1 MTTNRPTKSQLLEYL
16 LDKHLNSTLVRVVE
30 AVLTE
35 RPDEPISFMAQYLLD
50 EYPEETRGLKWDRA
64 TACSSGCG
72 GSTSSSSS
80 SSISSDLVL
89 SVSSGGISGTCSPV
103 SSEETEGGA
112 VVEGDKDRGEDD
124 GIATMAIEAETMSSE
139 EEEDGINNDVGEK
152 LLPPTAPTA
161 TDDDDA
167 NNAMDISAESDGDDE
182 EDGTDDD
189 DEGKPKD
196 AAAPRRRTS
205 IAAESL
211 DLTKLSASIK
221 VVPKTDEEAERIL
234 QILQQNVLFRHMD
247 KEQLNKVQG
256 AMRLVEKEEADT
268 IIKQGDD
275 GDFFYIV
282 DTGEVDV
289 YIKTPSGENDD
300 AVVGANEQM
309 SEPETE
315 SEQQL
320 VASYGEGG
328 AFGELAIMYN
338 APRAA
343 SCIARTDVRLWAL
356 DRISFKILAMQ
367 TALARRD
374 EYQGFLEEVPLL
386 ASLSNYEKLTLAD
399 ALEEQAFED
408 GAVICEEGK
417 AGDKFYIIKS
427 GRAICTS
434 SDGTTIGR
442 LGKGDYYGEI
452 ALLTE
457 KKRQCTVKAAGEEGL
472 TCLSLDR
479 KAFGRCIGP
488 LESVLRR
495 NMESY

>member
-1 MTTNRPTKSQLLEYL
+1 MTTNRPTKGQLLEYL
-16 LDKHLNSTLVRVVE
+16 LDKELNSTLVRVVE

-50 EYPEETRGLKWDRA
+50 EYPEETRGLQWDRA

-72 GSTSSSSS
+72 SGSSTS

-89 SVSSGGISGTCSPV
+89 SVSSGGTSSTCSPGTCS
-103 SSEETEGGA
+103 SEEAEGGA
-112 VVEGDKDRGEDD
+112 VVEEEDKDRGDDD

-139 EEEDGINNDVGEK
+139 EEEEK
-152 LLPPTAPTA
+152 VLPPTAPTA
-161 TDDDDA
+161 ADDDDA
-167 NNAMDISAESDGDDE
+167 NNAMDISAASDGDDE
-182 EDGTDDD
+182 EDE
-189 DEGKPKD
+189 DEENEKEEATEEEKPKD

-211 DLTKLSASIK
+211 DLTKLTASIK

-374 EYQGFLEEVPLL
+374 EYQGFLSEVPLL
-386 ASLSNYEKLTLAD
+386 ASLSDYEKLTLAD
-399 ALEEQAFED
+399 ALEEHSFED